1 LKAIEADE
9 QCTDTTAYQQ
19 IIGSLMYLVTGT
31 RPDLAYTIT
40 HLSQFNSSPSI
51 THLTAAKRVLRYL
64 QGTKDKHL
72 VFPWNNQLKMT
83 AYTDASYGNCLDTRR
98 SFSGYIFQLGNATI
112 SWRCRKQRSVATST
126 CEAEYMALAMTV
138 KHHLWLKRGLQE
150 LLKQDIPTALF
161 CDSNAAIDVAY
172 NPKLNDRS
180 KHIDVAYHFTREQI
194 DQGNVS
200 VMYVPSEENL
210 ADICTKGMTR
220 YVNDHLCSKIFG
232 SK

>member
-1 LKAIEADE
+1 
-9 QCTDTTAYQQ
+9 
-19 IIGSLMYLVTGT
+19 M
-31 RPDLAYTIT
+31 
-40 HLSQFNSSPSI
+40 
-51 THLTAAKRVLRYL
+51 
-64 QGTKDKHL
+64 
-72 VFPWNNQLKMT
+72 
-83 AYTDASYGNCLDTRR
+83 
-98 SFSGYIFQLGNATI
+98 
-112 SWRCRKQRSVATST
+112 
-126 CEAEYMALAMTV
+126 CEAEYMALAMTT

-194 DQGNVS
+194 DKGNVS
-200 VMYVPSEENL
+200 VMYVPSEQNL

>member
-1 LKAIEADE
+1 
-9 QCTDTTAYQQ
+9 
-19 IIGSLMYLVTGT
+19 
-31 RPDLAYTIT
+31 
-40 HLSQFNSSPSI
+40 
-51 THLTAAKRVLRYL
+51 
-64 QGTKDKHL
+64 
-72 VFPWNNQLKMT
+72 MT
-83 AYTDASYGNCLDTRR
+83 AYTDASYDNCLDMRR

-112 SWRCRKQRSVATST
+112 SWRCRKQQSVATST
-126 CEAEYMALAMTV
+126 CKAEYMALTMTT
-138 KHHLWLKRGLQE
+138 KHHLWLKRGTQE
-150 LLKQDIPTALF
+150 LLKEDIPTALF

-180 KHIDVAYHFTREQI
+180 KHIDIAYHFTRKQI